1 MYVGIQSHVGHV
13 RSNNEDA
20 YFVRPPL
27 LAVADGMGG
36 HDAGEVASATA
47 VATLARCTWNE
58 ASPEELSTALLNS
71 VKAAQRKIEAVSTED
86 ASLRGMG
93 TTLTAAFFGGEHIH
107 IAHIG
112 DSRAYLWRGGA
123 LRLLTTDHSVAGELV
138 RAGQLDEKDAARH
151 PQRHVLTRAV
161 TAGVP
166 PEVDMIRTERRPDD
180 TLLLCTDGLN
190 AHVADEEIAAV
201 LASRRDPQVAA
212 DELVRLALERG
223 GSDNVTVIVARSKRS
238 EVIR

>member
-1 MYVGIQSHVGHV
+1 MYVGIKSHVGHV

-36 HDAGEVASATA
+36 HDAGEVASAAA
-47 VATLARCTWNE
+47 VAALAQCTWTE
-58 ASPEELSTALLNS
+58 TDPGELAERMLHS
-71 VKAAQRKIEAVSTED
+71 VRAAQRRIEE
-86 ASLRGMG
+86 ASEGNASWRGMG
-93 TTLTAAFFGGEHIH
+93 TTLTAAFFGKKHIH

-112 DSRAYLWRGGA
+112 DSRAYLWREGT
-123 LRLLTTDHSVAGELV
+123 LRLLTTDHSVASELV
-138 RAGQLDEKDAARH
+138 RAGQLNEQDAARH

-161 TAGVP
+161 TAGVA
-166 PEVDMIRTERRPDD
+166 PEVDMIMAERGPDD

-190 AHVADEEIAAV
+190 AHVTDKEIGAV
-201 LASRRDPQVAA
+201 LASGGAPQAAA

-223 GSDNVTVIVARSKRS
+223 GSDNVTVIVARSTRP